1 MNTNKPKA
9 RAARRKAAASMGAAT
24 LLFAAVGLAA
34 VLVLAGMAINRFFD
48 KTDEIEKH
56 EKLIRPVVMMDPVP
70 FTKVENISEDL
81 LLQSA
86 LWATLLKEDSANF
99 SLDEMGMLLVP
110 SSDVDVAAAELF
122 GPSVRVVHRS
132 FDDMDAS
139 YLFDPEISAY
149 RVPVVGK
156 VAYSPSVRGITKTD
170 FGLTLRVG
178 YIAPGNV
185 WSGLTKKT
193 GKNQPVPDKYMF
205 YDLQKWEGG
214 YFIFAIRDIDVNA
227 PPRS

>member
-1 MNTNKPKA
+1 MNNNKPKP
-9 RAARRKAAASMGAAT
+9 RAARRKMAASMGAAT
-24 LLFAAVGLAA
+24 LLLAAVGLAA
-34 VLVLAGMAINRFFD
+34 VLFATGVAINRFFD
-48 KTDEIEKH
+48 KSDEIEKY
-56 EKLIRPVVMMDPVP
+56 EELIRPVVMMDPVP
-70 FTKVENISEDL
+70 YSKVENISEDL
-81 LLQSA
+81 LLESA
-86 LWATLLKEDSANF
+86 LWASLLKENSAKF
-99 SLDEMGMLLVP
+99 PLDEMGMLLVP

-122 GPSVRVVHRS
+122 GPTVRVFHHS

-139 YLFDPEISAY
+139 YLFDPEIAAY

-185 WSGLTKKT
+185 WSGLAKKT

-214 YFIFAIRDIDVNA
+214 YFISAIRDIDPNA